1 MGGVASTRI
10 VLRDRSILIE
20 GGGQRGFDV
29 SESASQRVVL
39 RLERDDATLRVHPR
53 RRHRR
58 QRVSEPRQRRA
69 RVHLV
74 RLGGCGWRGWWG
86 AVRFGWRGW
95 WGAVRG
101 GLASA
106 RRHRPPRATYGGATR
121 GARRLGGEPELV
133 ARRAEVRAAAGHG
146 GVRGGGERVRVLEA
160 YSASRKGG
168 NVEKA
173 REGNAGHPRD
183 VGTPTE
189 ARRIRGARAGRRGR
203 RGSGGGGGGEA
214 SRRRSCGVSRIA
226 PARDAHGASAEAL
239 ARRRRHSRVRVC
251 RGMRGNARRKLRGGA
266 FAEPRTFRGGRK
278 H

>member
-69 RVHLV
+69 RVQLV
-74 RLGGCGWRGWWG
+74 RLGGCGWRGRWGAVRFGWRGWWG

-101 GLASA
+101 GSRERRRPGGTPPGRHTGARHEGHVDSVANQSWSHDAQRCERAVCRWRA
-106 RRHRPPRATYGGATR
+106 RRR
-121 GARRLGGEPELV
+121 GARPCSRSIFCVEEG
-133 ARRAEVRAAAGHG
+133 R
-146 GVRGGGERVRVLEA
+146 ER
-160 YSASRKGG
+160 
-168 NVEKA
+168 
-173 REGNAGHPRD
+173 
-183 VGTPTE
+183 
-189 ARRIRGARAGRRGR
+189 
-203 RGSGGGGGGEA
+203 
-214 SRRRSCGVSRIA
+214 
-226 PARDAHGASAEAL
+226 
-239 ARRRRHSRVRVC
+239 
-251 RGMRGNARRKLRGGA
+251 
-266 FAEPRTFRGGRK
+266 
-278 H
+278 